1 MDLSIL
7 NGLVEQGTG
16 FDFGRHRPCV
26 WLCVSYLISSRH
38 FIERLNYIRASMPE
52 QVVDTNRKE
61 KQQFWKR
68 LGIGCRTLG
77 KMTLDTAVK
86 NRSVII
92 EVRFLAI
99 YFSRAVLRS
108 RDARYLF
115 QLWPTLLY
123 PAFLQLAYMGC
134 SLLGSFL
141 ILRWALTRTD
151 SSRTLKAKVR
161 MSISRGI
168 VGEEDCSFS
177 FLV

>member
-1 MDLSIL
+1 
-7 NGLVEQGTG
+7 
-16 FDFGRHRPCV
+16 
-26 WLCVSYLISSRH
+26 
-38 FIERLNYIRASMPE
+38 MPE

-92 EVRFLAI
+92 E
-99 YFSRAVLRS
+99 
-108 RDARYLF
+108 
-115 QLWPTLLY
+115 
-123 PAFLQLAYMGC
+123 LAYMGC

-151 SSRTLKAKVR
+151 SSRTLKAK
-161 MSISRGI
+161 SRKQKKELAKRWGKN
-168 VGEEDCSFS
+168 VELEGEFENVCGCNNLTDKFFIHAVCHHTSLS
-177 FLV
+177 ADNCERSRES